1 MNNFIQPGDS
11 QEFTASGTV
20 TAGQPVQVGYAFG
33 IAAVSVGTGVKF
45 NMKITGVFEVTK
57 PGSQAWTEGAA
68 IYYDIGGNFFTTS
81 ATGNRLVGWA
91 NAAVGSGATETLG
104 KVYLDGMARV
114 GDTT

>member
-11 QEFTASGTV
+11 QEFTAVGSV
-20 TAGQPVQVGYAFG
+20 TAGQPVQFGYAFG
-33 IAAVSVGTGVKF
+33 IAATSVANAVKF
-45 NMKITGVFEVTK
+45 IAKIRGVFEVTK
-57 PGSQAWTEGAA
+57 PGSQAWAEGAA
-68 IYYDIGGNFFTTS
+68 IYYDIGTNKFTTS

-91 NAAVGSGATETLG
+91 VGAIGSGASETTG